1 VSDKEAIRLAA
12 TAVVLR
18 DTPSGLEVLLL
29 RRHEQ
34 LKVGG
39 GHWVFPGGTVD
50 PDDVA
55 DAQGDRMQAFR
66 LAAVRETEEEAA
78 INLAPEALQHISYWT
93 TPAHMGRR
101 FETAFFLADGA
112 DLDVEVDGEEMDA
125 HQWGAAADFVRAHCS
140 GELAL
145 MPPTLVTLSELSQC
159 ATVEEARSF
168 YASREIPD
176 IHPKLADHQGAV
188 CMLYG
193 GDAGYCQQ
201 DPEAAGPRNRCY
213 LENGVWRYE
222 FLIS

>member
-1 VSDKEAIRLAA
+1 MSDKEAIRLAA

-93 TPAHMGRR
+93 TPAHMGGASRRR
-101 FETAFFLADGA
+101 FSSLTARG
-112 DLDVEVDGEEMDA
+112 
-125 HQWGAAADFVRAHCS
+125 
-140 GELAL
+140 
-145 MPPTLVTLSELSQC
+145 
-159 ATVEEARSF
+159 
-168 YASREIPD
+168 
-176 IHPKLADHQGAV
+176 
-188 CMLYG
+188 
-193 GDAGYCQQ
+193 
-201 DPEAAGPRNRCY
+201 
-213 LENGVWRYE
+213 WR
-222 FLIS
+222 